1 MRFKGKLQ
9 EAISKGE
16 FGPVDV
22 FEDQP
27 NRTPYKLRGYE
38 TPEAMS
44 KIHIRKPDGKYEDLA
59 NRSDVVKALQAK
71 SMYRVYAR
79 TDEVALKIQKLA
91 EGL

>member
-1 MRFKGKLQ
+1 
-9 EAISKGE
+9 
-16 FGPVDV
+16 
-22 FEDQP
+22 
-27 NRTPYKLRGYE
+27 
-38 TPEAMS
+38 MS